1 MNGASLILI
10 DGLTGVGKSTTAQHL
25 WLGLEQRGTA
35 ARWVYEHDTT
45 HPIWPPGEAPHIV
58 QGGALPAGFMDTT
71 LPGRWAQLAE
81 ACLRGHCST
90 ILESALLQST
100 IGLLLAMNVHE
111 RDIVACLLACEQAS
125 APAKPVLFWLGHGDV
140 AKSLRA
146 TIDDRRGDDYENA
159 LVTLLAATPY
169 GRTHHVAG
177 FAGLVQ
183 FYEAW
188 SCVARSV
195 CEKFSMPVVPV
206 TASGWP
212 ARERQITDALGWP
225 PLAPPSMCIEA
236 PARFIGRYRDMCS
249 QDRLALAGSEHG
261 LYLNDAR
268 RTPLIPRGGASF
280 HVTGMCLEMAF
291 TDERDGRFHRL
302 NLHGNLPGL
311 SPAWERIDNLEGAHA

>member
-45 HPIWPPGEAPHIV
+45 HPIWPPGDIQRMV
-58 QGGALPAGFMDTT
+58 QGGSMPAGFMDTT

-81 ACLRGHCST
+81 ACLRGQRCT
-90 ILESALLQST
+90 ILESALLQAT

-111 RDIVACLLACEQAS
+111 RDIVACLRACEQAC
-125 APAKPVLFWLGHGDV
+125 APARPVLFWLGHGDV

-183 FYEAW
+183 FYDTW
-188 SCVARSV
+188 SRLAQAACA
-195 CEKFSMPVVPV
+195 EFSMPVVPV
-206 TASGWP
+206 TATGWP

-225 PLAPPSMCIEA
+225 PLAPPRLSIEA
-236 PARFIGRYRDMCS
+236 PARFIGRYRDTCS
-249 QDRLALAGSEHG
+249 QDGLAIAGSEHG
-261 LYLNDAR
+261 LYLDDAR

-291 TDERDGRFHRL
+291 TEERGGRFQRVG
-302 NLHGNLPGL
+302 LHGHLPGL